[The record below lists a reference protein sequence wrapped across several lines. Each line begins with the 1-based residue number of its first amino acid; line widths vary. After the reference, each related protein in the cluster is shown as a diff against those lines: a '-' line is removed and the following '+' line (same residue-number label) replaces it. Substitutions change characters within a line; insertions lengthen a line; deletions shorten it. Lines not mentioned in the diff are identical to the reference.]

1 MTSPSSIRAPKARRH
16 ALAGNGLI
24 VNRARRALHFVAKQF
39 GEITGASQT
48 EVRVRTSDGID
59 LTLSY
64 NPGNYVFSRV
74 YNLTITAVLPDDS
87 TAPSAVKVSFKGRD
101 GAHYVRK
108 DGAQGSAALRSL
120 NDRVRPLLADIDV
133 YASDIT
139 KAGGVRRIT
148 VIPFG
153 GSFVWVLIPPVFK
166 ATTFPQG
173 EPERILGLIREVR
186 SLGVE
191 PEDP

>member
-1 MTSPSSIRAPKARRH
+1 MPKARRH

-24 VNRARRALHFVAKQF
+24 VNRARRALHFVAEQF

-48 EVRVRTSDGID
+48 EVRVRTSDGIE

-74 YNLTITAVLPDDS
+74 YNLTITAALPDDS
-87 TAPSAVKVSFKGRD
+87 KAPSAVKVSFKGRD
-101 GAHYVRK
+101 GAHYVRN
-108 DGAQGSAALRSL
+108 DGAQDSAALRSL

-139 KAGGVRRIT
+139 KTGGVRRIT
-148 VIPFG
+148 ITPFG

-173 EPERILGLIREVR
+173 EPERILGLIRAVR